1 MQPRNRRAVL
11 NRHAFFCPSPLSI
24 GAPGRTGGTRTRSMP
39 GLVCARMRS
48 GTGSGSGRQ
57 PAAAASSIGKT
68 LSARSEPSVGGRTNP
83 GLVRSLAAWIGGWA
97 RRDRP
102 AEQSRPLQNGT
113 SGQRRGRYWAGPG
126 APEIFRR
133 RRRRFRPSSHTRTA
147 EKRAQR
153 SGGKSRSGEH
163 QNA

>member
-1 MQPRNRRAVL
+1 MQPRTTPCGAEPPR
-11 NRHAFFCPSPLSI
+11 FFCPSPLPI

-57 PAAAASSIGKT
+57 PAAASSISKT

-102 AEQSRPLQNGT
+102 AEHSRPLQNGT

-153 SGGKSRSGEH
+153 PGGKSRSGEH